1 MTSIIPNKNKK
12 EKQRKTKLWPI
23 VFWLMIWQ
31 AASVFVGQEILLASP
46 AAVLKRLFTLV
57 TEPVFWQSLL
67 FSGARIGAGFLL
79 GAAAGIA
86 GAALAGR
93 FSIAEELLTPLV
105 AAVKAVPVASFVILI
120 LIWISSKNLSVV
132 ISFLMVFPI
141 LYTNTRN
148 GLRELDTALLEMTDV
163 FQVPRLVRLRW
174 VILPQLYPY
183 IRTGCSLSLGLCWK
197 AGTAAEVIG
206 IPNRSIGEHLYQAKI
221 YLDTPGLFAWTA
233 AIVYVSF
240 CLEKAVLKG
249 MDLAEKKDAGDEMR
263 EDTIEICHLKK
274 AYGEHVIFSNLTMEL
289 KKGAVTCLMAP
300 SGVGKTTLLR
310 ILAGLEQADGGK
322 IGGLEALRKSMVF
335 QEPRLAEELT
345 AAANIQL
352 AVRRRMFGKEK
363 RSSRHLV
370 EEMEE
375 LGLSG
380 CENQA
385 VSELSGGMRQR
396 VAVLRAMRMDAD
408 FLLLDEPFRG
418 LDAGTKKKTMN
429 YIRRKGKE
437 KTMLLVTHDL
447 EEAEAM
453 GEWICTCSRLDGI
466 LEIKRNRKSSTEI

>member
-31 AASVFVGQEILLASP
+31 AVSVFVGQEILLASP

-57 TEPVFWQSLL
+57 TEQVFWQSLL

-120 LIWISSKNLSVV
+120 LIWVSSKNLSVV

-148 GLRELDTALLEMTDV
+148 GPTGTGHSAFGDDRRFSGSAAGAAALGDPAAAVPIYPDGMFTFPRPLLEGRNGSRSNRHSEPIHRRASVSGKNISRHTGTLCLDGSD
-163 FQVPRLVRLRW
+163 RVR
-174 VILPQLYPY
+174 QL
-183 IRTGCSLSLGLCWK
+183 LSRKSCFKRNGSC
-197 AGTAAEVIG
+197 
-206 IPNRSIGEHLYQAKI
+206 R
-221 YLDTPGLFAWTA
+221 
-233 AIVYVSF
+233 
-240 CLEKAVLKG
+240 
-249 MDLAEKKDAGDEMR
+249 KKDAGDEMR

-300 SGVGKTTLLR
+300 SGAGKTTLLR

-453 GEWICTCSRLDGI
+453 GDWICTCSRLDGI

>member
-31 AASVFVGQEILLASP
+31 AVSVFVGQEILLASP

-120 LIWISSKNLSVV
+120 LIWVSSKNLSVV

-141 LYTNTRN
+141 LYTNT
-148 GLRELDTALLEMTDV
+148 
-163 FQVPRLVRLRW
+163 RLRW

-249 MDLAEKKDAGDEMR
+249 MDLAEK
-263 EDTIEICHLKK
+263 
-274 AYGEHVIFSNLTMEL
+274 
-289 KKGAVTCLMAP
+289 
-300 SGVGKTTLLR
+300 
-310 ILAGLEQADGGK
+310 
-322 IGGLEALRKSMVF
+322 
-335 QEPRLAEELT
+335 
-345 AAANIQL
+345 
-352 AVRRRMFGKEK
+352 RM
-363 RSSRHLV
+363 LV
-370 EEMEE
+370 M
-375 LGLSG
+375 
-380 CENQA
+380 
-385 VSELSGGMRQR
+385 
-396 VAVLRAMRMDAD
+396 
-408 FLLLDEPFRG
+408 
-418 LDAGTKKKTMN
+418 K
-429 YIRRKGKE
+429 
-437 KTMLLVTHDL
+437 
-447 EEAEAM
+447 
-453 GEWICTCSRLDGI
+453 
-466 LEIKRNRKSSTEI
+466 

>member
-12 EKQRKTKLWPI
+12 EKQRKTKRWPI

-57 TEPVFWQSLL
+57 TEPFFWQSLL

-120 LIWISSKNLSVV
+120 LIWVSSKNLSVV

-163 FQVPRLVRLRW
+163 FQVPRPVRLRW

-183 IRTGCSLSLGLCWK
+183 IRTGSRSNRHSEPIHRRASVSGKNISRHTGTLCLDGSDRVRQLLSRKSCFKRNGSC
-197 AGTAAEVIG
+197 
-206 IPNRSIGEHLYQAKI
+206 R
-221 YLDTPGLFAWTA
+221 
-233 AIVYVSF
+233 
-240 CLEKAVLKG
+240 
-249 MDLAEKKDAGDEMR
+249 KKDAGNEMR

-352 AVRRRMFGKEK
+352 AVKRRMFGKEK

-453 GEWICTCSRLDGI
+453 GDWICTCSRLDGI